1 MSVEKTEK
9 YREPM
14 IKIRTEIIKII
25 GDLHNK
31 NYGLALVRAEIA
43 REQLNKL
50 I

>member
-1 MSVEKTEK
+1 MYSKETEVDK
-9 YREPM
+9 DLI

-43 REQLNKL
+43 RDQVNKL